1 MKLRDTFAAFSEL
14 LGVCDSGEYVE
25 ARDFVELV
33 RELLTIVEAPPGEG
47 DPDPATT
54 DGLATILLRCLQEYG
69 DAPVAL
75 APVAYA
81 HTAGYHEA
89 DYVVRVPAHP
99 TRDGEAHF
107 PYDGEWQVG
116 SGDADDDTTILVIGR

>member
-1 MKLRDTFAAFSEL
+1 MKPRDIFAAFSEL
-14 LGVCDSGEYVE
+14 LGVYDSGEYVE
-25 ARDFVELV
+25 VRDFAGLV
-33 RELLTIVEAPPGEG
+33 RELLAIVEAPPGEG

-89 DYVVRVPAHP
+89 DYVVRVPAHR
-99 TRDGEAHF
+99 TRDGEARRL
-107 PYDGEWQVG
+107 YDGEWQAG
-116 SGDADDDTTILVIGR
+116 NGDADDDTMILVIGR